1 LLIYLLLQHYSASH
15 YKGGILY
22 VSFTKQEQSTTGP
35 ATPNANHPP
44 QVEFQTVYTPYVSN
58 TKKRNKDK
66 RTMFYMRRIFLENLF
81 PPPPKRKK
89 HIVYHAQVET
99 RK

>member
-1 LLIYLLLQHYSASH
+1 MFPL
-15 YKGGILY
+15 
-22 VSFTKQEQSTTGP
+22 
-35 ATPNANHPP
+35 PNKNNPP
-44 QVEFQTVYTPYVSN
+44 QDQLHQMQTIHRRLSFRQYNTPYVSN

>member
-1 LLIYLLLQHYSASH
+1 MQTIHRRL
-15 YKGGILY
+15 
-22 VSFTKQEQSTTGP
+22 SFRQY
-35 ATPNANHPP
+35 N
-44 QVEFQTVYTPYVSN
+44 TPYVSN

-81 PPPPKRKK
+81 PPPLKRKK